1 MTSNL
6 KVSRKDESF
15 FGKRD
20 ASARATHLKAAI
32 GKVSMTTIERKI
44 MSNKT
49 SFKRIALVAVS
60 ALGFGLISAV
70 PSQSAV
76 LNLVV
81 TPSAGAADTTSINDS
96 TTAATLAV
104 RFYAETAASDTMS
117 VSFALDSVPS
127 TATIAGSRFALGLV
141 DTAGATSDTKVYAGG
156 TTAGVMKRYN
166 APDMAATD
174 SVVALSVTETVTAA
188 SNGTYGAFK
197 LGLWYTGGSDGYP
210 KAGTYTITYIVKT
223 FGNGVATAT
232 STGSLTYVVTAAASD
247 ATTANSANSTS
258 YISQGSTAQCGATA
272 DSSVSVLA
280 TASDTARA
288 TLCVTLKN
296 AAGTASKV
304 KESVTVTTNLGT
316 VAYSD
321 GTNRG
326 RSVVLKYDAAANL
339 TVNLY
344 SDGTAGTA
352 TINVSTPSVTFPA
365 DYAVFYSST
374 VSKIVGTQRAKVITT
389 GANSSAIT
397 AVATDV
403 NGNVNGSSSAVYV
416 FSDATTVVSE
426 SYTACS
432 FSAALN
438 YHSCSL
444 TGVAAGTAKITIGNA
459 DKSIVSDVFTVV
471 VTPTGVVPASVSVA
485 FDKASY
491 APNEKGYVIITLK
504 DAAGSAVAASSLA
517 NVFATGGITTT
528 SNLASAPSTSI
539 VDSLAATTVTTAWK
553 TASSGYVSQDP
564 IALIPFFAPATGG
577 TITLSATGGTGLAAA
592 GRVAVT
598 ATATVTD
605 NAATALAAVTALAS
619 QVSAFITK
627 INAQIT
633 TLTDLVMKIQ
643 KKVKA

>member
-1 MTSNL
+1 M
-6 KVSRKDESF
+6 
-15 FGKRD
+15 
-20 ASARATHLKAAI
+20 
-32 GKVSMTTIERKI
+32 
-44 MSNKT
+44 
-49 SFKRIALVAVS
+49 
-60 ALGFGLISAV
+60 
-70 PSQSAV
+70 
-76 LNLVV
+76 
-81 TPSAGAADTTSINDS
+81 
-96 TTAATLAV
+96 
-104 RFYAETAASDTMS
+104 
-117 VSFALDSVPS
+117 
-127 TATIAGSRFALGLV
+127 
-141 DTAGATSDTKVYAGG
+141 
-156 TTAGVMKRYN
+156 
-166 APDMAATD
+166 
-174 SVVALSVTETVTAA
+174 
-188 SNGTYGAFK
+188 
-197 LGLWYTGGSDGYP
+197 
-210 KAGTYTITYIVKT
+210 
-223 FGNGVATAT
+223 
-232 STGSLTYVVTAAASD
+232 
-247 ATTANSANSTS
+247 
-258 YISQGSTAQCGATA
+258 
-272 DSSVSVLA
+272 
-280 TASDTARA
+280 
-288 TLCVTLKN
+288 VTLKN

-304 KESVTVTTNLGT
+304 KESVTVTTNVGT
-316 VAYSD
+316 LAYSD

-352 TINVSTPSVTFPA
+352 TINISTASVTFPA
-365 DYAVFYSST
+365 KTAVFYSST
-374 VSKIVGTQRAKVITT
+374 VSKIVGTQRAKVITS
-389 GANSSAIT
+389 GGNSAAIT
-397 AVATDV
+397 AVATDA
-403 NGNVNGSSSAVYV
+403 NGNVNGSSSAVYA

-438 YHSCSL
+438 YHSCTL

-471 VTPTGVVPASVSVA
+471 VTPAGVVPASVSVA

-577 TITLSATGGTGLAAA
+577 TITLSATGGTALAAA

>member
-1 MTSNL
+1 M
-6 KVSRKDESF
+6 KV

-321 GTNRG
+321 GSNRG

-491 APNEKGYVIITLK
+491 APNEKGYVIISLK

-517 NVFATGGITTT
+517 NVFASGGITTT

>member
-1 MTSNL
+1 
-6 KVSRKDESF
+6 
-15 FGKRD
+15 
-20 ASARATHLKAAI
+20 
-32 GKVSMTTIERKI
+32 
-44 MSNKT
+44 
-49 SFKRIALVAVS
+49 
-60 ALGFGLISAV
+60 
-70 PSQSAV
+70 
-76 LNLVV
+76 
-81 TPSAGAADTTSINDS
+81 
-96 TTAATLAV
+96 
-104 RFYAETAASDTMS
+104 
-117 VSFALDSVPS
+117 
-127 TATIAGSRFALGLV
+127 
-141 DTAGATSDTKVYAGG
+141 
-156 TTAGVMKRYN
+156 
-166 APDMAATD
+166 
-174 SVVALSVTETVTAA
+174 VVALSVTETVTAA

-321 GTNRG
+321 GSNRG

-471 VTPTGVVPASVSVA
+471 VTPAGVVPASVSVA

-491 APNEKGYVIITLK
+491 APNEKGYVIISLK

-517 NVFATGGITTT
+517 NVFASGGITTT

-577 TITLSATGGTGLAAA
+577 TITLSATGGTALAAA